1 MDQVSDKFLNQYLK
15 QTRELYGDDLYLE
28 SHDLNS
34 SKKKDVLLNSKLTTY
49 GAYGDTDASLFLVNI
64 ELDKVIDEV
73 IGPLIGEAK
82 ILLDNILS
90 AIDRSLEND
99 VYICNLLNNQSKI
112 DNPRSNKL
120 TNDNIYF
127 NHHIN
132 LIKPKLIVA
141 LGQLAGMRLLNVD
154 NSLKNLR
161 GKIHDYN
168 GIPLIVTFHPTDL
181 LISASYKPEA
191 WKDFKWIK
199 SIID

>member
-64 ELDKVIDEV
+64 ELDKVSDEV

-99 VYICNLLNNQSKI
+99 VYICSLLNNLSKI
-112 DNPRSNKL
+112 DNPKSNKL
-120 TNDNIYF
+120 TLMEVLAPFSKIY
-127 NHHIN
+127 NKKSTYQLSPSSTRHHN
-132 LIKPKLIVA
+132 L
-141 LGQLAGMRLLNVD
+141 
-154 NSLKNLR
+154 S
-161 GKIHDYN
+161 
-168 GIPLIVTFHPTDL
+168 
-181 LISASYKPEA
+181 S
-191 WKDFKWIK
+191 
-199 SIID
+199 

>member
-1 MDQVSDKFLNQYLK
+1 MDKVSDKFLNQYLK

-34 SKKKDVLLNSKLTTY
+34 SKKKDVLLNSELTTY

-64 ELDKVIDEV
+64 ELDKVSDEV

-99 VYICNLLNNQSKI
+99 VYICSLLNNLSKI
-112 DNPRSNKL
+112 DNPKSNKL
-120 TNDNIYF
+120 INDNIYF

-141 LGQLAGMRLLNVD
+141 LGQLAGMRLLNAN
-154 NSLKNLR
+154 NSLKSLR

>member
-15 QTRELYGDDLYLE
+15 QTRDLYGDDIYLD
-28 SHDLNS
+28 SYDLNS
-34 SKKKDVLLNSKLTTY
+34 SKKKDLLLNSKLTTY

-64 ELDKVIDEV
+64 ELDKVSDEV

-99 VYICNLLNNQSKI
+99 VYICSLLNNLSKI
-112 DNPRSNKL
+112 DNPKSNKL

>member
-15 QTRELYGDDLYLE
+15 QTRDLYGDDIYLD
-28 SHDLNS
+28 SYDLNS
-34 SKKKDVLLNSKLTTY
+34 SKKKDLLLNSKLTTY
-49 GAYGDTDASLFLVNI
+49 GAYGDTDASLFLVNS
-64 ELDKVIDEV
+64 ELDKVSDEV
-73 IGPLIGEAK
+73 IGSLTGEAK
-82 ILLDNILS
+82 KLLDNILS

-99 VYICNLLNNQSKI
+99 VYICSLLNNLSKI
-112 DNPRSNKL
+112 DNPKSNKL

-141 LGQLAGMRLLNVD
+141 LGELAGMRLLNSN
-154 NSLKNLR
+154 NSLKSLR

>member
-15 QTRELYGDDLYLE
+15 QTRELYGDDFYLD

-34 SKKKDVLLNSKLTTY
+34 SKKKDLLLNSKLTTY
-49 GAYGDTDASLFLVNI
+49 GAYGDTDASLFLVNS
-64 ELDKVIDEV
+64 ELDKVSDEV
-73 IGPLIGEAK
+73 IGSLTGEAK
-82 ILLDNILS
+82 KLLDNILS

-99 VYICNLLNNQSKI
+99 VYICSLLNNLSKI
-112 DNPRSNKL
+112 DNPKSNKL
-120 TNDNIYF
+120 INDNIYF

-141 LGQLAGMRLLNVD
+141 LGQLAGMRLLNAN
-154 NSLKNLR
+154 NSLKSLR

>member
-64 ELDKVIDEV
+64 ELDKVSDEV

-99 VYICNLLNNQSKI
+99 VYICSLLNNLSKI
-112 DNPRSNKL
+112 DNPKSNKL

>member
-15 QTRELYGDDLYLE
+15 QMRELYGDDLYLE

-34 SKKKDVLLNSKLTTY
+34 SKKKDVLLNSELTTY
-49 GAYGDTDASLFLVNI
+49 GAYGDTDASLFLVNS
-64 ELDKVIDEV
+64 ELDKVSDEV
-73 IGPLIGEAK
+73 IGSLTGEAK
-82 ILLDNILS
+82 KLLDNILS

-99 VYICNLLNNQSKI
+99 VYICSLLNNLSKI
-112 DNPRSNKL
+112 DNPKSNKL

-161 GKIHDYN
+161 GKIHNYN

>member
-15 QTRELYGDDLYLE
+15 QTRELYGEDLYLD

-34 SKKKDVLLNSKLTTY
+34 SKKKDLLLNSKLTTY
-49 GAYGDTDASLFLVNI
+49 GAYGDTDASLFLVNS
-64 ELDKVIDEV
+64 ELDKVSDEV
-73 IGPLIGEAK
+73 IGSLTGEAK
-82 ILLDNILS
+82 KLLDNILS

-99 VYICNLLNNQSKI
+99 VYICSLLNNLSKI
-112 DNPRSNKL
+112 DNPKSNKL
-120 TNDNIYF
+120 INDNIYF

-141 LGQLAGMRLLNVD
+141 LGQLAGMRLLNSN
-154 NSLKNLR
+154 NSLKSLR

>member
-49 GAYGDTDASLFLVNI
+49 EAYGDTNASLFLVNI

-112 DNPRSNKL
+112 DNPKSNKL

-168 GIPLIVTFHPTDL
+168 GIPLIVTFHPKDL